1 MGRANETHDQSESKT
16 TTTPDA
22 TTTPNA
28 AGDGDG
34 TDEIDGVGAERP
46 ATGPTASEETPV
58 TDGGTERRLVAGWQG
73 RYYEDFAV
81 GDVYKHPYG
90 RTVTETDN
98 VWFTNLSMNLNPMH
112 FNEAYAAETEFG
124 ERLVDGTFVIA
135 LAVGMSVIDVSANA
149 TANLGYD
156 DIRHHEPVF
165 HGDTIFAESE
175 VLEKRESSS
184 RDHVGIVT
192 TGLRAYNQN
201 GDLVLSLERTV
212 MVLKRSHAEP
222 SAAQPTGWPEGIG
235 TQPEDLS

>member
-1 MGRANETHDQSESKT
+1 M
-16 TTTPDA
+16 
-22 TTTPNA
+22 
-28 AGDGDG
+28 
-34 TDEIDGVGAERP
+34 TDND
-46 ATGPTASEETPV
+46 
-58 TDGGTERRLVAGWQG
+58 TDGSDEQDRRLVEGWQG
-73 RYYEDFAV
+73 RFFEDFEV

-98 VWFTNLSMNLNPMH
+98 VWFTNLTMNLNPMH

-156 DIRHHEPVF
+156 AIRHHAPVF

-175 VLEKRESSS
+175 VLDKRGSES

-192 TGLRAYNQN
+192 TELRAYNQ
-201 GDLVLSLERTV
+201 DDELVLSLERTP
-212 MVLKRSHAEP
+212 MVLKREYAQP
-222 SAAQPTGWPEGIG
+222 SATRPTGWPEGVG
-235 TQPEDLS
+235 TQPEDLD